1 MDTNFQ
7 NIQRKLKYNNRNMSE
22 TERQMMMGPTGP
34 EGAMGPM
41 GYQGMPGERGFDG
54 PEGPTGPAGP
64 PGPKGPEGGP
74 PGPIGPKGDSGPPG
88 PKGDMGPPGPS
99 GNSSSKGIGC
109 VFNKGS
115 DENVTSYENTFVI
128 SDWMKNIMI
137 PDDELCFS
145 VEDNHIKINKPGL
158 YFVVININLKNLL
171 LNNVSFYCTDK
182 NNGLIS
188 TISKS
193 IINGPI
199 MGTTCGI
206 LQGLIYSENETYFK
220 VVSNDV
226 GNVVIIHDSNIT
238 VYKI

>member
-1 MDTNFQ
+1 
-7 NIQRKLKYNNRNMSE
+7 
-22 TERQMMMGPTGP
+22 
-34 EGAMGPM
+34 MGPM
-41 GYQGMPGERGFDG
+41 GYQGMPGERGFEG

-64 PGPKGPEGGP
+64 LGPKGPEGGP
-74 PGPIGPKGDSGPPG
+74 PGPTGDMGPTG
-88 PKGDMGPPGPS
+88 PKGDMGPPGPPGLGDS
-99 GNSSSKGIGC
+99 LSSKGIGC

-115 DENVTSYENTFVI
+115 DENVTSYENKFVI
-128 SDWMKNIMI
+128 SDWMKNILI
-137 PDDELCFS
+137 PDEELCFS
-145 VEDNHIKINKPGL
+145 VEDNHIKINKSGM
-158 YFVVININLKNLL
+158 YFLVININLKNLL

-182 NNGLIS
+182 NDGLIS

-199 MGTTCGI
+199 MGTTYGL

-226 GNVVIIHDSNIT
+226 SNVIITHDSTIT

>member
-7 NIQRKLKYNNRNMSE
+7 NIQRKLKYNNRNMSDN
-22 TERQMMMGPTGP
+22 TDKQTMTGPTGP
-34 EGAMGPM
+34 EGPMGPI
-41 GYQGMPGERGFDG
+41 GYEGASGERGFDG
-54 PEGPTGPAGP
+54 PMGPTGPAGP
-64 PGPKGPEGGP
+64 PGPRGPEGGP
-74 PGPIGPKGDSGPPG
+74 PGPCGPKGDIGPQGPPG
-88 PKGDMGPPGPS
+88 PPGS
-99 GNSSSKGIGC
+99 GVSLSSKGFGC
-109 VFNKGS
+109 FFNKGS
-115 DENVTSYENTFVI
+115 DENVTSYENAFVI

-137 PDDELCFS
+137 PDEELCFT

-158 YFVVININLKNLL
+158 YFVVVNINLKNLL

-182 NNGLIS
+182 NDGLIS

-220 VVSNDV
+220 VISNDV
-226 GNVVIIHDSNIT
+226 SNVMITHDTNIT

>member
-22 TERQMMMGPTGP
+22 NTDKQMTGPTGP
-34 EGAMGPM
+34 EGPMGPI
-41 GYQGMPGERGFDG
+41 GYEGSQGERGFDG
-54 PEGPTGPAGP
+54 PMGPTGSSGP
-64 PGPKGPEGGP
+64 PGPRGPEGGP
-74 PGPIGPKGDSGPPG
+74 PGPQGPKGDVGPQGPPG
-88 PKGDMGPPGPS
+88 PAGLGVS
-99 GNSSSKGIGC
+99 LSSKGLGC

-115 DENVTSYENTFVI
+115 DQNVLSYENSFIV
-128 SDWMKNIMI
+128 SDWMKNVMI
-137 PDDELCFS
+137 PDEDLCFS

-158 YFVVININLKNLL
+158 YFVVVNINLKNLL
-171 LNNVSFYCTDK
+171 LNNVSFYCSDK
-182 NNGLIS
+182 NNGIIS

-206 LQGLIYSENETYFK
+206 LQGLIYSDSETYFK

-226 GNVVIIHDSNIT
+226 SNVIITHDSNIT